1 MLPTVVDDLQAFG
14 TVAGTPRDLVHG
26 PSRVGGTIITAFL
39 AVFMLWSIFA
49 PLSSGAVAPGTIAPD
64 GSVRTV
70 QHLEGGIVERI
81 FVREGDE
88 VEAGEP
94 LLALKQVQSAADVEA
109 LLDRW
114 RARLAEAARLDAE
127 LQGAA
132 TIEFPE
138 ELQHDPAAQ
147 SVMAAETQ
155 ILGAREAMITAKRH
169 MLEQRIDQLR
179 EQIIGFEAQVASAS
193 EQLDLYAEELT
204 DKSALYEQGL
214 APKFDMLGLERA
226 AAEVRGF
233 HGEYL
238 ASISRAQQQI
248 AEAEYELHAIEAERT
263 ESVSLRAGEL
273 RGELAELE
281 QELAARRDVLD
292 RTTVT
297 APVNGIVSNLRLKT
311 EGGVLG
317 PGEAILDLVP
327 TEEKLVID
335 VQIAPVDI
343 DIVKV
348 GMPSLV
354 HLTALPSRTTPR
366 VTGPVTSVSA
376 DSLVDNNTR
385 RPYFLARVE
394 VDGSELARLGN
405 ADLMVGMPT
414 EVIVVAEERTMIE
427 YLLQPFA
434 DAFRRAAHEY

>member
-1 MLPTVVDDLQAFG
+1 MLPAVTDDFEAFG
-14 TVAGTPRDLVHG
+14 AVAGTPRDLVRG
-26 PSRVGGTIITAFL
+26 PSRVGTTIILAFVT
-39 AVFMLWSIFA
+39 VFVLWGTLA
-49 PLSSGAVAPGTIAPD
+49 PLSSGAVASGMIAPD

-70 QHLEGGIVERI
+70 QHLEGGIIERI
-81 FVREGDE
+81 FVREGEE
-88 VEAGEP
+88 VVAGAP
-94 LLALKQVQSAADVEA
+94 LLALKHVQSEADVEA

-114 RARLAEAARLDAE
+114 RARLAEMARLDAE
-127 LQGAA
+127 LQGAT
-132 TIEFPE
+132 TIDFPE
-138 ELQHDPAAQ
+138 KLRQDPAAQ

-155 ILGAREAMITAKRH
+155 IFDAREAMVAAKRR
-169 MLEQRIDQLR
+169 MLEQRIGQLH
-179 EQIIGFEAQVASAS
+179 EQIAGFEAQVMSTS
-193 EQLDLYAEELT
+193 EQLALYDEEIA

-214 APKFDMLGLERA
+214 APKFEMLGLERA

-248 AEAEYELHAIEAERT
+248 DEAEYELHAIGAERT

-281 QELAARRDVLD
+281 QELAARRDVLE
-292 RTTVT
+292 RTVVT
-297 APVNGIVSNLRLKT
+297 APINGIVNNLRLKT

-317 PGEAILDLVP
+317 PGEALLDLVP

-366 VTGPVTSVSA
+366 VTGTVTSVSA
-376 DSLVDNNTR
+376 DSLVDDRTH

-394 VDGSELARLGN
+394 VDGSELAKLQD
-405 ADLMVGMPT
+405 AELMVGMPA
-414 EVIVVAEERTMIE
+414 EVIIVAQERTMIE
-427 YLLQPFA
+427 YLLQPFT
-434 DAFRRAAHEY
+434 DAFWRAAHEY